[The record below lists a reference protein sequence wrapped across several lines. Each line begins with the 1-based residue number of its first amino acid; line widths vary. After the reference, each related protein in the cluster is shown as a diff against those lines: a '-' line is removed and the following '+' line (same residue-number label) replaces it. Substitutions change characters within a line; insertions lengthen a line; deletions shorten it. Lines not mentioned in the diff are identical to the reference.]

1 MDPKLIGEY
10 DLEKLYK
17 LIVILTG
24 FQNNPVFSFISLVIN
39 FLSCKAEAN
48 TNKC

>member
-17 LIVILTG
+17 RIVILSG
-24 FQNNPVFSFISLVIN
+24 FLKIIISSFISLVIN
-39 FLSCKAEAN
+39 FLCMKRSKY
-48 TNKC
+48 K